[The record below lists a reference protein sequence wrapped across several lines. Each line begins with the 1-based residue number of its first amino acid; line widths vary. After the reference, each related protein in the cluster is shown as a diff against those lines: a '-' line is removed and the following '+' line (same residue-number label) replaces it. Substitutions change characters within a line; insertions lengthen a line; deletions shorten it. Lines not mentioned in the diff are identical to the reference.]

1 MTGLPNPTP
10 TPRPMDTLP
19 SGKTDA
25 GGDSFRQV
33 LATLEQGIAAIMN
46 SEGFAR
52 YLRCLARFHSYSP
65 NNVALILAQRPE
77 ATRVAGYRTWQ
88 ALGRQVRRGER
99 GIRIVVPYRTPI
111 APEGEEQRAETV
123 AGWGA
128 RCVFDIAQTEGK
140 PLIATPINGA
150 LIGDATVAE
159 VVREELAGW
168 LQERGVRLTRQDTG
182 RANGY
187 YNPRT
192 REIAIHHQLTG
203 IRELKTLVHEAAHFA
218 ADHCGE
224 IRWEDAETVA
234 ESSAYVVLAH
244 FGMDTSGYTF
254 GYVAH
259 WAREITVF
267 RRNLAAIQQ
276 VAHQL
281 IVAITDTGQP
291 SVAV

>member
-1 MTGLPNPTP
+1 
-10 TPRPMDTLP
+10 
-19 SGKTDA
+19 
-25 GGDSFRQV
+25 V
-33 LATLEQGIAAIMN
+33 LATLEQGIAAIMD

-65 NNVALILAQRPE
+65 NNVALILAHRPD

-88 ALGRQVRRGER
+88 TLGRQVRKGER

-111 APEGEEQRAETV
+111 APEEEGQRVESI

-128 RCVFDIAQTEGK
+128 RAVFDVSQTEGE
-140 PLIATPINGA
+140 PLVAAPINDA
-150 LIGDATVAE
+150 LIGNATVAD
-159 VVREELAGW
+159 VVREELVGW
-168 LQERGVRLTRQDTG
+168 LRERGVTLTRQDTG

-192 REIAIHHQLTG
+192 REIAIHHHLTG
-203 IRELKTLVHEAAHFA
+203 IRELKTLVHEAAHFV
-218 ADHCGE
+218 ADHCGGV
-224 IRWEDAETVA
+224 RWEDAETVA

-244 FGMDTSGYTF
+244 FGMDTCDYSF

-281 IVAITDTGQP
+281 IEAITNTGQP